1 VDNIARE
8 YALEALANPDA
19 ENRYLIAHGFVS
31 VRRRAT
37 RCGCSRVSIAG
48 NYCAYTDLQTNRM
61 LATLRS
67 TPEFTQL
74 LFAAKQC
81 RNDFLSETVQ
91 AAHRIAVLES
101 MPLPAEDILPE

>member
-1 VDNIARE
+1 
-8 YALEALANPDA
+8 
-19 ENRYLIAHGFVS
+19 
-31 VRRRAT
+31 
-37 RCGCSRVSIAG
+37 
-48 NYCAYTDLQTNRM
+48 M

-67 TPEFTQL
+67 TPEFNQL